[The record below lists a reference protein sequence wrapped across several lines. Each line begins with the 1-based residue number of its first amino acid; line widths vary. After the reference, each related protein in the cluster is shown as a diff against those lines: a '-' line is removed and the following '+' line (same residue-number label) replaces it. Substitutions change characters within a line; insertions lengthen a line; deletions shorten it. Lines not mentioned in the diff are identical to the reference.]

1 VPTEHKLG
9 ELVFAHDYA
18 FLHGADGAV
27 YSDRGDWTWHRY
39 LDFADRLT
47 VVSRARELPEGVP
60 ADALTLVS
68 RPAVSYRPVPSLSGP
83 VARYSNRREATRRLR
98 RALSS
103 ADALIARLPSEIGS
117 LSIQVAERMGLPWG
131 VEVVTCTW
139 DALWNYGTWQGKV
152 YAPISWWSTR
162 RLVGRADYAVYETQR
177 FLQGRYPARGA
188 MVGCPIVELPEVDRS
203 VLDQRL
209 ARIASWQPPLQIGLI
224 GALSVGFKGIDTA
237 IEALRLRRADLPE
250 LELRILGAGDPGR
263 WRRLA
268 DEAGLRRLVHFD
280 GVLPAGDAV
289 NAWLDELDLYVQ
301 PSFQEGLPRGTLEA
315 MSRGCPALASTAG
328 GLPELLEPD
337 SLHRPGDA
345 ERLGTLI
352 VRAASD
358 RGWQLAQAERNFDVA
373 RRYSKPELD
382 RVRSAFWERFAT
394 IVKERKA

>member
-1 VPTEHKLG
+1 VRDDTKLG

-39 LDFADRLT
+39 LEFADRVT
-47 VVSRARELPEGVP
+47 VVSRARELAEDIPQ
-60 ADALTLVS
+60 DALTLVS
-68 RPAVSYRPVPSLSGP
+68 GPDIGYAAIPSLSGP
-83 VARYSNRREATRRLR
+83 LARYANRREATRRLR
-98 RALSS
+98 SALTG

-117 LSIQVAERMGLPWG
+117 LAIRVAERMSKPWG

-152 YAPISWWSTR
+152 YAPISWWSTK
-162 RLVGRADYAVYETQR
+162 RLVRRADFAVYETQA

-188 MVGCPIVELPEVDRS
+188 MVGCPIVELPEVPRS

-209 ARIASWQPPLQIGLI
+209 RTIETWAPPLRLGLI

-237 IEALRLRRADLPE
+237 IEALRRERGRLPE
-250 LELRILGAGDPGR
+250 FELRILGAGDPRR
-263 WRRLA
+263 WQKLA
-268 DEAGLRRLVHFD
+268 EDAGLQAHVHFD
-280 GVLPAGDAV
+280 GALPAGEAV
-289 NAWLDELDLYVQ
+289 NRWLDAIDLYVQ

-328 GLPELLEPD
+328 GLPELFEPEE
-337 SLHRPGDA
+337 LHRPGDA
-345 ERLGTLI
+345 ERLGGLI
-352 VRAASD
+352 VRAATD
-358 RGWQLAQAERNFDVA
+358 REWQAAQARRNFEVA

-382 RVRSAFWERFAT
+382 RVRTEFWREFAGT
-394 IVKERKA
+394 VNARAA

>member
-1 VPTEHKLG
+1 MPHKLG
-9 ELVFAHDYA
+9 RLVFAHDYG

-39 LDFADRLT
+39 LDFAEHVT
-47 VVSRARELPEGVP
+47 VVSRARELPEGTP
-60 ADALTLVS
+60 SNALTLVS
-68 RPAVSYRPVPSLSGP
+68 RPGVGYEPIPSLSGP
-83 VARYSNRREATRRLR
+83 IARYTNRREATRRLR
-98 RALSS
+98 DSLSG

-117 LSIQVAERMGLPWG
+117 LAIRVAEGMGLPWG

-139 DALWNYGTWQGKV
+139 DALWNYGTWQGKA
-152 YAPISWWSTR
+152 YAPFSWWSTR
-162 RLVGRADYAVYETQR
+162 RLVRKADYAVYETQR

-203 VLDQRL
+203 VLEQRL
-209 ARIASWQPPLQIGLI
+209 TRIASRQPPVRIGLI

-250 LELRILGAGDPGR
+250 FGLRILGAGDPGR
-263 WRRLA
+263 WRKLA
-268 DEAGLRRLVHFD
+268 DEAGLGSRVHFD

-289 NAWLDELDLYVQ
+289 NRWLDDLDLYVQ

-328 GLPELLEPD
+328 GLPELLEPE

-345 ERLGTLI
+345 ERLGALI
-352 VRAASD
+352 VHAVSD
-358 RGWQLAQAERNFDVA
+358 RDWQLAQAERNFDVA

-382 RVRSAFWERFAT
+382 RVRSEFWGGFTRAIAERGA
-394 IVKERKA
+394 

>member
-1 VPTEHKLG
+1 MRTEHKLG
-9 ELVFAHDYA
+9 ELVFAHDYG
-18 FLHGADGAV
+18 FLHDADGAV

-39 LDFADRLT
+39 LDFAERVT
-47 VVSRARELPEGVP
+47 VVSRARKLPEGAP
-60 ADALTLVS
+60 SDALTLVS
-68 RPAVSYRPVPSLSGP
+68 GPAVSYSPIPSLSGP
-83 VARYSNRREATRRLR
+83 IARYSNRRNATRRLHD
-98 RALSS
+98 ALSG

-117 LSIQVAERMGLPWG
+117 LAIRVAERMGLPWG

-177 FLQGRYPARGA
+177 FLQRRYPARGA
-188 MVGCPIVELPEVDRS
+188 MVGCPIVELREVDRS
-203 VLDQRL
+203 VLDERL
-209 ARIASWQPPLQIGLI
+209 VRTADWRPPLRIGLI

-237 IEALRLRRADLPE
+237 IEALRLRRADLPDF
-250 LELRILGAGDPGR
+250 ELRILGAGDSGR
-263 WRRLA
+263 WRKLA
-268 DEAGLRRLVHFD
+268 DEAGLDSRVHFD
-280 GVLPAGDAV
+280 GVLPAGGPV
-289 NAWLDELDLYVQ
+289 NEWLDKLDLYVQ

-345 ERLGTLI
+345 DRLGALI

-358 RGWQLAQAERNFDVA
+358 RDWQLAQAERNFDIA

-382 RVRSAFWERFAT
+382 RVRSEFWGEFARR
-394 IVKERKA
+394 IEERKT